1 MVLEE
6 LWDIFVLLI
15 DEYVYSDEEK
25 LLVKQVDVLCVYL
38 KCLEEFA
45 VGNNEFLLVKM

>member
-38 KCLEEFA
+38 KCLEEFV